1 MQYRNLDTVQWQRLL
16 ESPGATDRIAQVY
29 RDLSFFMEAVVRFVS
44 AGLRKGEGV
53 VLVMR
58 ESSWNALAGRL
69 AGEGV
74 DVDRA
79 VERGQISVHDAEETL
94 AGLMK
99 DGAPDSDAFQQLI
112 GSVIRGMRSRYR
124 VVRAF
129 GEMVDI
135 LWRDSHRD
143 AAEALVRLWSELS
156 RAEPFALLCAYHI
169 DPLDCGA
176 YGGHVEQICSAY
188 THLIPDPDYGRFDDA
203 VSRASQDVL
212 DESAVMMVQSLAVK
226 DKPSTAMPFGQAVIL
241 WLNHNMPRTAEKVL
255 ARVRT
260 RYGIP
265 H

>member
-1 MQYRNLDTVQWQRLL
+1 MQYGNIETVAWQRLL

-29 RDLSFFMEAVVRFVS
+29 RDQAFFMEAVLRFVS
-44 AGLRKGEGV
+44 AGLRQGEGMM
-53 VLVMR
+53 LVMR
-58 ESSWNALAGRL
+58 NPNWNALAGRL
-69 AGEGV
+69 AAQGV
-74 DVDRA
+74 DVERA
-79 VERGQISVHDAEETL
+79 VERGQISVHDADETL
-94 AGLMK
+94 ARLMK
-99 DGAPDSDAFQQLI
+99 DGMPESHAFQQKI

-135 LWRDSHRD
+135 LWRDNRRD
-143 AAEALVRLWSELS
+143 AAAELESLWRDLS
-156 RAEPFALLCAYHI
+156 QAEPFALLCAYHI
-169 DPLDCGA
+169 DPLDCAA
-176 YGGHVEQICSAY
+176 YGGYVERICSTH

-203 VSRASQDVL
+203 VSKASQDVL

-226 DKPSTAMPFGQAVIL
+226 DKPRTAMPFGQAVIL

-260 RYGIP
+260 RYGIS